1 MLEINVREDKKIVE
15 VWLTNADQEDPNV
28 AARLDLLYA
37 KYRNTDY
44 MVSVFKSGKRDLYLS
59 TLDLC
64 LENRMKATAAR

>member
-1 MLEINVREDKKIVE
+1 MEINVREDKKIVE

-44 MVSVFKSGKRDLYLS
+44 TVAVFKSGKHDLYQS

-64 LENRMKATAAR
+64 KYNRMKETAAR